1 MSKRSKGFTL
11 IELLVVIAIIGLLAS
26 IITTAVNGARVKARD
41 ARRLSDIK
49 QVKSGLD
56 LYYSH
61 GNGYPS
67 KVAYDN
73 AYTTNTILSCN
84 AVPILRVPQDQLFPT
99 FTYIYEVNG
108 PQVTGCGANDLSL
121 RYTLRFTLES
131 TGVVYTLNENGQ
143 FNPALPNM

>member
-1 MSKRSKGFTL
+1 MSKDKGFTL

-67 KVAYDN
+67 KATYDG
-73 AYTTNTILSCN
+73 AYTTGTILSCSGT
-84 AVPILRVPQDQLFPT
+84 PILRVPQDQLYPT
-99 FTYIYEVNG
+99 YQYIYDVTG
-108 PQVTGCGANDLSL
+108 PQVTGCDASDLAL
-121 RYTLRFTLES
+121 HYTLKFTLEVS
-131 TGVVYTLNENGQ
+131 GIEYTMDEDGQ
-143 FNPALPNM
+143 FSPSIPSL